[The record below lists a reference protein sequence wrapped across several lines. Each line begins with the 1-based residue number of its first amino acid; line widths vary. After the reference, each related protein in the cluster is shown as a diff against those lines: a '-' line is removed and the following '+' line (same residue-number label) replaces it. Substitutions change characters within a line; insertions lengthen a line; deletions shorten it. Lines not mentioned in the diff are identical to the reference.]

1 MSIRGVEVTTEVTV
15 VNPTGLGHHIAGM
28 SSFEQAQVI
37 AGFASGIDALDAV
50 SGGNQLL
57 WIAER
62 IGPTDCAAVIHTLET
77 LLAQMEAVSA

>member
-1 MSIRGVEVTTEVTV
+1 MSIRGVEVTTEATV
-15 VNPTGLGHHIAGM
+15 VNPTHLGHHIAGM

-37 AGFASGIDALDAV
+37 AGFAQGIDAIDSV

-62 IGPTDCAAVIHTLET
+62 IGTTDCAVVIHTLST
-77 LLAQMEAVSA
+77 LLAQLEAVAA